1 MRICI
6 ANIFFNFFEKR
17 CHKIAPIRD
26 IDSEGVNKATQ
37 DLFA

>member
-1 MRICI
+1 MRICT
-6 ANIFFNFFEKR
+6 ANIFFNFLKK

-26 IDSEGVNKATQ
+26 INSEGVNKATQ